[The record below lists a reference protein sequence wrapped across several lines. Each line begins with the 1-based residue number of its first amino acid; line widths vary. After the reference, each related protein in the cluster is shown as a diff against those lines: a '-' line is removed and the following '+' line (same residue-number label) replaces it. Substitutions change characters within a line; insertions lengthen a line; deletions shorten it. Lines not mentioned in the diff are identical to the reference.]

1 MSKQGT
7 EYELFVKEVYEVLN
21 KTEGLSDAQIQHD
34 VRLVGAA
41 GVEHQ
46 IDVYWTFTIAGIRYQ
61 VAVECKDYKNRISKE
76 KIEAFHSILHDIGNI
91 TGVFATNVGY
101 QSGAEKYA
109 KKYGI
114 QLMEIRHPNDKD
126 WNGRIKNFQIDLHVR
141 TITNISTQ
149 VFVDEKRLKELNVCL
164 PDGKDAGR
172 SYSGF
177 TMIHF
182 EEMIIN
188 QKVIEKNSQIQ
199 LTDLAGKLPVG
210 EPSTGNVFVFKFKNG
225 IINLEDVDL
234 PIDAIQ
240 FTYDTCESVERIAI
254 NGEDEIKAI
263 IKDKADGSIT
273 QIRRNGKV
281 IKE

>member
-1 MSKQGT
+1 
-7 EYELFVKEVYEVLN
+7 
-21 KTEGLSDAQIQHD
+21 
-34 VRLVGAA
+34 
-41 GVEHQ
+41 
-46 IDVYWTFTIAGIRYQ
+46 
-61 VAVECKDYKNRISKE
+61 
-76 KIEAFHSILHDIGNI
+76 
-91 TGVFATNVGY
+91 
-101 QSGAEKYA
+101 
-109 KKYGI
+109 
-114 QLMEIRHPNDKD
+114 
-126 WNGRIKNFQIDLHVR
+126 
-141 TITNISTQ
+141 
-149 VFVDEKRLKELNVCL
+149 
-164 PDGKDAGR
+164 
-172 SYSGF
+172 
-177 TMIHF
+177 MIHF